1 MWIVYSIGT
10 AVLLALSAL
19 FAKCGVKRAHPTV
32 VTSLRTLVIA
42 IFAWVVFFTSGSSG
56 FSAISG
62 ASFIYI
68 ALTGAAFA
76 AAMICYH
83 SALKKGDLVR
93 VSALEKAASFLMMLV
108 AVVLYNH
115 TSLLYIRIITMAL
128 LAVGIILMLT
138 KKSRSGSGTVILY
151 GMLYAVAA
159 VASHVLDSTGIN
171 VRNSAL
177 CLALILAVVLIVSL
191 VRSFVCGLSGGTGRL
206 PMSELMFT
214 LLSGFSAGLAGLGYR
229 YAISSGNSATVT
241 VIISMSLAVSVG
253 LASLFLKEKV
263 SWKTVCG
270 MLLIAVGIL
279 MYEFMI

>member
-1 MWIVYSIGT
+1 MWIAYSIGT

-62 ASFIYI
+62 TSFLYI

-93 VSALEKAASFLMMLV
+93 VSALEKAASFLMMLI
-108 AVVLYNH
+108 AVVLYNR
-115 TSLLYIRIITMAL
+115 TSLLYIRIIAMAL

-138 KKSRSGSGTVILY
+138 KKSRAGSGTVILY

-159 VASHVLDSTGIN
+159 VAAHVLDSTGIN

-177 CLALILAVVLIVSL
+177 SLALILTVVLIVSL
-191 VRSFVCGLSGGTGRL
+191 VSSFVCGLSGGTGRL

-214 LLSGFSAGLAGLGYR
+214 LLSGFSAGLAWLGYR
-229 YAISSGNSATVT
+229 YAMSNGDTSTVT
-241 VIISMSLAVSVG
+241 VIISMSFAVSVG

-263 SWKTVCG
+263 SWKTICG

>member
-1 MWIVYSIGT
+1 MWIAYSIGT

-62 ASFIYI
+62 TSFLYI

-177 CLALILAVVLIVSL
+177 SLALILSVVLIVSL
-191 VRSFVCGLSGGTGRL
+191 VSSFVCGLSGGTGRL
-206 PMSELMFT
+206 PMSELLFT
-214 LLSGFSAGLAGLGYR
+214 RLSGISAGVAWLGYR

-241 VIISMSLAVSVG
+241 VIISMSFAVSVG